1 MKTYAVLGIGLFGS
15 SLARTLSHDGQD
27 VIAMDRNM
35 DHVEEISEDID
46 MAVQGDFTKL
56 EHLMEAGI
64 ASADV
69 AIVATSSR
77 LEDAIV
83 AVLNLQKLKV
93 PEIIVKTKNEAYR
106 EVLLKIGATRVVLP
120 EIEMGVRVARE
131 ISDPTFGEL
140 IDLNHRYNI
149 EVFSPQPDWVGK
161 SLDELSLRKE
171 RGINIIAIKSG
182 EDSEFNANFSSTY
195 LIKSG
200 DELLGI
206 SESLID
212 SQH

>member
-15 SLARTLSHDGQD
+15 SLAKTLARDGQD

-46 MAVQGDFTKL
+46 IAVQGDFTKL

-69 AIVATSSR
+69 AIIATSSR

-83 AVLNLQKLKV
+83 AILNLQKLKV
-93 PEIIVKTKNEAYR
+93 PEIIVKTKNMDYR
-106 EVLLKIGATRVVLP
+106 EVLLKLGATRVVLP
-120 EIEMGVRVARE
+120 EIEMGARVARE

-149 EVFSPQPDWVGK
+149 EVFNAQPDWIGK

-171 RGINIIAIKSG
+171 RGINIIAIKSIK
-182 EDSEFNANFSSTY
+182 ESEFNANFTSSY
-195 LIKSG
+195 LIQSG

-206 SESLID
+206 SESHLD
-212 SQH
+212 S